1 MGKRVCP
8 HNSRPRVQESSW
20 SFLGIT
26 VGEFQIMIGEF
37 QIAIGEFQ
45 IAIGEFQITIGGFQ
59 ITVGEVHKHL
69 FWR

>member
-20 SFLGIT
+20 SFLRIA

-37 QIAIGEFQ
+37 RIAIGGFR
-45 IAIGEFQITIGGFQ
+45 IVVGEF
-59 ITVGEVHKHL
+59 
-69 FWR
+69 